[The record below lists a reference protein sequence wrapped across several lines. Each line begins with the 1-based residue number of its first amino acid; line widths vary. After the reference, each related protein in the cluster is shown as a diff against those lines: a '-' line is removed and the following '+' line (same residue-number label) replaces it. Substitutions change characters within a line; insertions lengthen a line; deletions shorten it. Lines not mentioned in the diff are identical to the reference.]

1 MGRRR
6 LLMFTMK
13 MPVSDEILLGEKRL
27 TSFQCLGQIAG
38 HYFSCLT
45 YPCVLERNDNC
56 AFGSGSLY
64 NEICMSFWCSFQNF
78 EGNSPCLGSP
88 VSAPGLPRA
97 GSSSLL
103 TPILSVPTSLYWLIF
118 RGFLTFTPLK
128 LNMHQIELS
137 IPASCSSSCH

>member
-97 GSSSLL
+97 GSSASGSFQSANSNLICPHISLL
-103 TPILSVPTSLYWLIF
+103 VNLQ
-118 RGFLTFTPLK
+118 R
-128 LNMHQIELS
+128 
-137 IPASCSSSCH
+137 IPDLHASQTQHAPN